1 MSSPKWK
8 LLKSEFVADLKIF
21 KARFDYLLNPHN
33 QKEVKVTVLDALDAA
48 NVIALNEE
56 GKILMIHQYRFGTQ
70 EYSLEVPGGFIEAG
84 ETPLQGAKRELAEE
98 SGFTSENWR
107 NLGTIFSN
115 PVYQNAKIH
124 HFLAEDIDQTRS
136 TNFDDEEHI
145 VTQFYTL
152 QELKKAAQENKITHP
167 HTISALARMFNIFD
181 AENS

>member
-84 ETPLQGAKRELAEE
+84 ETPLQGAKRELA
-98 SGFTSENWR
+98 
-107 NLGTIFSN
+107 
-115 PVYQNAKIH
+115 
-124 HFLAEDIDQTRS
+124 DIDQTRS

-181 AENS
+181 AENG